1 MNDMKTRPKTFVR
14 TKLTGAAESHSMTL
28 LKTRDLVDVSDEPVE
43 RGGTNE
49 GFAPT
54 ELFLAALIACSNV
67 VSHKIAKKNGFQLES
82 LDITLDAGFNRL
94 GVTLQEEVDL
104 PFPDIKLR
112 IEAGTDATPKQI
124 EILKSDLP
132 KYCPV
137 SRMIEQAG
145 TRIET
150 EWVIRG
156 ARDAHR
162 PID

>member
-1 MNDMKTRPKTFVR
+1 MNEMKVKTKNFVR
-14 TKLTGAAESHSMTL
+14 TERSGIAESHSLTL
-28 LKTRDLVDVSDEPVE
+28 LKARDLVDVSDEPVE

-54 ELFLAALIACSNV
+54 EFFLAALVACSNV
-67 VSHKIAKKNGFQLES
+67 VSHKIAKKNGIQLGS
-82 LDITLDAGFNRL
+82 LDISLDAGFNRL

-112 IEAGTDATPKQI
+112 IEATTDATPEQL
-124 EILKSDLP
+124 EILKNDLP

-137 SRMIEQAG
+137 SKMFEQAG

-150 EWVIRG
+150 EWTVKR
-156 ARDAHR
+156 A
-162 PID
+162 